1 MTEKISALKTLE
13 YLGERA
19 KRGNREKFL
28 KVLEKVRDIEPEE
41 YDRL

>member
-1 MTEKISALKTLE
+1 MTED

-19 KRGNREKFL
+19 KRGNRTKFEKAMA
-28 KVLEKVRDIEPEE
+28 KVADVEPEE